1 MFFSGHEQVTVEK
14 LIKKKKNES
23 VYLSKLSKRFGKKND
38 EFELKKRIKN

>member
-14 LIKKKKNES
+14 LIKKKNES
-23 VYLSKLSKRFGKKND
+23 VYLFKLSKRFGKKND

>member
-14 LIKKKKNES
+14 LIKKKIES
-23 VYLSKLSKRFGKKND
+23 VYLFKLSKRFGKKND